1 MMKLCKIVCFL
12 GLLIIMA
19 CSSRPS
25 HNETYLQGQLDFR
38 IDQVEKLIQEKD
50 QLFWEATAL
59 REVIR
64 VMNNSRHGY
73 YSEDAAIEIL
83 SSMQPYLK
91 RPIETFFKK

>member
-1 MMKLCKIVCFL
+1 MRLCKIACFL

-19 CSSRPS
+19 CSSRPNY
-25 HNETYLQGQLDFR
+25 NETYLQGQLDFR
-38 IDQVEKLIQEKD
+38 VGQVEKLIQEKD
-50 QLFWEATAL
+50 QLFWEVIAL

-64 VMNNSRHGY
+64 VMNDSHHGY

-83 SSMQPYLK
+83 SLWQPYLK

>member
-1 MMKLCKIVCFL
+1 MMRLCKTTCFL
-12 GLLIIMA
+12 GLLIITA

-25 HNETYLQGQLDFR
+25 YNETYLKGQLDFR

-50 QLFWEATAL
+50 QLFWEVTAL

-64 VMNNSRHGY
+64 VMNNSCHGY

-83 SSMQPYLK
+83 SPMQPYLK